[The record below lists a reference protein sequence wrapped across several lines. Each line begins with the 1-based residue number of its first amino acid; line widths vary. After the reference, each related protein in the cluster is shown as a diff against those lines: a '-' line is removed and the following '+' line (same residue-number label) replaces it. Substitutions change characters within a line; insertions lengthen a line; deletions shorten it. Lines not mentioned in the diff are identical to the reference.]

1 MNRVLLLLTEPMTS
15 QLAWHGV
22 TLAKELINQNEA
34 VDVFFYQDA
43 AGIANRLNW
52 RPSDELNLTT
62 EWQRLPI
69 ERRVCVSTALVR
81 GITDQDNAARHALS
95 SENIAEGF
103 NLVGLGELADLM
115 LQATRVIHL

>member
-1 MNRVLLLLTEPMTS
+1 MY
-15 QLAWHGV
+15 
-22 TLAKELINQNEA
+22 
-34 VDVFFYQDA
+34 FFYQDA

-62 EWQRLPI
+62 EWQLLPI
-69 ERRVCVSTALVR
+69 ERRVCVSTALGR
-81 GITDQDNAARHALS
+81 GVTDQDNAARHDLS